1 MVARGRIRATRR
13 PVLPTRQAR
22 RSRQSSN
29 GCNINI
35 ETGFFQGMH
44 SLERD
49 VTRNLVSRHIAI
61 ALEAVLDE
69 VAQGDPAIA
78 G

>member
-1 MVARGRIRATRR
+1 
-13 PVLPTRQAR
+13 
-22 RSRQSSN
+22 
-29 GCNINI
+29 
-35 ETGFFQGMH
+35 MH

-69 VAQGDPAIA
+69 VAQEDPAIA